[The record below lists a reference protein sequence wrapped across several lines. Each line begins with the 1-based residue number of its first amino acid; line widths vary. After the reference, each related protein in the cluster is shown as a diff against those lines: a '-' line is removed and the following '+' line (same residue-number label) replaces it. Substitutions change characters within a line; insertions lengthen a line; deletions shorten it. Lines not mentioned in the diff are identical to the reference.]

1 MIEKRFNRKVDA
13 LDDIFP
19 FISEFGTENG
29 ISETDMFKVSL
40 AIEELFVN
48 MVRHNVGGGSDILIG
63 LEKAGESLTVS
74 LTDFD
79 VEPFDITEAQE
90 YDTGRPLSERP
101 IGRLGVH
108 LVKRMI
114 DGVKYEYNDR
124 QSKITL
130 VKDLGNVNV

>member
-1 MIEKRFNRKVDA
+1 MEKRFKRRMDA
-13 LDDIFP
+13 LDDIFT
-19 FISEFGTENG
+19 FISEFGAENG
-29 ISETDMFKVSL
+29 VSEGHIFKLSL

-48 MVRHNVGGGSDILIG
+48 MVRHNTGGGNEILIG

-74 LTDFD
+74 LTDSD
-79 VEPFDITEAQE
+79 VEPFDITEADE

-108 LVKRMI
+108 LVKRMVDKI
-114 DGVKYEYNDR
+114 YYEYKDK

-130 VKDLGNVNV
+130 VKDLGNANV